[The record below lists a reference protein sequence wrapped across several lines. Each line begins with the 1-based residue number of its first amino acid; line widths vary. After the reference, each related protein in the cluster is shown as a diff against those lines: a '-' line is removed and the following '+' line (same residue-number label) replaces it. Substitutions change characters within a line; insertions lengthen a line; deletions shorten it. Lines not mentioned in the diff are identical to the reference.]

1 MIANIFSFMVFIGVL
16 LQLSAWVTGP
26 SKTIIQVARDGYLP
40 AKLGFHKQNQYGVS
54 KNVVLTQT
62 IAISLFA
69 LLYGFMK
76 DVNGVFLTLTNATT
90 ILYAIVY
97 LLIAVAVLKL
107 RKDQPDLDRP
117 YRIGKKGNGLVWTVS
132 IALILGIAI
141 IVFATLFTTSLSQ
154 SLLVVIISVI
164 FTIIP
169 FIISKYKNDQ
179 WLIDI
184 QKDMQ
189 QK

>member
-1 MIANIFSFMVFIGVL
+1 M
-16 LQLSAWVTGP
+16 
-26 SKTIIQVARDGYLP
+26 
-40 AKLGFHKQNQYGVS
+40 
-54 KNVVLTQT
+54 
-62 IAISLFA
+62 
-69 LLYGFMK
+69 
-76 DVNGVFLTLTNATT
+76 
-90 ILYAIVY
+90 YAIVY

-117 YRIGKKGNGLVWTVS
+117 YRIGKKGNGLAWAVS